1 MQPPKNYSFKVY
13 KVKLEELEKRENG
26 KFTIIWVTLK
36 YLSQKLTEQ
45 REKIIKDRVG
55 LKKKK
60 KAWSTWH
67 VWCIVPQN
75 GKSHSST
82 SGIFAKGDRPC
93 AGPQSKS
100 LYLKN

>member
-45 REKIIKDRVG
+45 REKIIKGRVG

-60 KAWSTWH
+60 KKLGLPDMYDA
-67 VWCIVPQN
+67 
-75 GKSHSST
+75 
-82 SGIFAKGDRPC
+82 
-93 AGPQSKS
+93 
-100 LYLKN
+100 LYLKMEKVTLLLLEYVPKVTDHVLDHKASHYI

>member
-45 REKIIKDRVG
+45 REKIIKGRVG

-60 KAWSTWH
+60 KSLVYLTCMMH
-67 VWCIVPQN
+67 C
-75 GKSHSST
+75 T
-82 SGIFAKGDRPC
+82 SKWK
-93 AGPQSKS
+93 KS
-100 LYLKN
+100 LFYFWNMCQR

>member
-60 KAWSTWH
+60 KLGLPDMYDA
-67 VWCIVPQN
+67 
-75 GKSHSST
+75 
-82 SGIFAKGDRPC
+82 
-93 AGPQSKS
+93 
-100 LYLKN
+100 LYLKMEKVTLLLLEYLPKVTDHVLDHKASHYI